1 MATETRRAAHP
12 PQFQSWPKIWRG
24 FLPARA
30 WVMLS
35 RQAPP
40 PQATGMGDPQAQ
52 LVFVSAGTESQEG
65 DALLTKMIEAMGFK
79 REQVYLC
86 NAESLDAT
94 HPKIIVALGET
105 AAQKL
110 LETQAPLSDLRGK
123 LYPRGEARVMPT
135 FHPSDLLLNPGF
147 KREAW
152 QDLQQVA
159 RELGMVIPSHP
170 KKA

>member
-24 FLPARA
+24 FLPDRA

-35 RQAPP
+35 RKAPT
-40 PQATGMGDPQAQ
+40 PQATGIGDPQAQ
-52 LVFVSAGTESQEG
+52 LVFVSAGPDSQEG

-94 HPKIIVALGET
+94 HPKIIVALGELVT
-105 AAQKL
+105 RTL
-110 LETQAPLSDLRGK
+110 LATQASLSELRGK
-123 LYPRGEARVMPT
+123 FYPHGEARVMPT
-135 FHPSDLLLNPGF
+135 FHPSDLLLNPGS
-147 KREAW
+147 KRETW